1 MQVTIVSLFPEF
13 FESPLRTALLGRAI
27 AQGLLDIDIVNIRD
41 FATDARKTV
50 DDIPYGGG
58 AGMVL
63 QVPVL
68 DAALQS
74 ITNLGRIIMPS
85 PSGTPVNQTF
95 VEEVA
100 RYTQQGGAIT
110 FLCGRYEGIDAR
122 LFSLYPIEEICF
134 GDVVLNGG
142 EVAAL
147 ALIEAIARF
156 IPNFLGKQA
165 SLKEESFCNNLL
177 EYPQYTRPPVYRGI
191 AVPSVLSTGNHAAIA
206 EWRREESLKKTRRN
220 RPDLLSKALLTKRDR
235 ALLSEQTY
243 TRNTK
248 NLYVA
253 LVHFPVLGKDGKS
266 IAVSLTN
273 LDIHDIARCTCTYGL
288 GGYYITTPLA
298 EQQRLF
304 YSVVSHWRSGE
315 RSKNKD
321 RSHAMERVYCCD
333 TICDAIDA
341 VSIATG
347 ERPFIVATCAS
358 AEPTVT
364 YEDVRA
370 VLAIRPVLIL
380 FGTSHGLA
388 GEVYT
393 LVDAVL
399 PPIRWIGGYNHLSV
413 RSAVAI
419 TVDRIACDYF

>member
-13 FESPLRTALLGRAI
+13 FESPLRISLLGRAV
-27 AQGLLDIDIVNIRD
+27 AQGLLHVDIVNIRD

-58 AGMVL
+58 VGMVM

-74 ITNLGRIIMPS
+74 IHNLGRIIMPS
-85 PSGTPVNQTF
+85 PSGIPVNQMF
-95 VEEVA
+95 VQEMA
-100 RYTQQGGAIT
+100 TYAQQGGTLT

-122 LFSLYPIEEICF
+122 MFTLYPIEEICF

-142 EVAAL
+142 EVATL

-156 IPNFLGKQA
+156 IPNFLGKQE

-177 EYPQYTRPPVYRGI
+177 EYPQYTRPPVYRGV
-191 AVPSVLSTGNHAAIA
+191 AVPPVLSSGNHAHIA

-220 RPDLLSKALLTKRDR
+220 RPDLLAKALLTKQDR
-235 ALLSEQTY
+235 ALLARQSY

-288 GGYYITTPLA
+288 GGYYIITPLA

-304 YSVVSHWRSGE
+304 HSVVSHWKNGE

-333 TICDAIDA
+333 TISDAINA
-341 VSIATG
+341 VSTATG
-347 ERPFIVATCAS
+347 EMPFVVATCAS
-358 AEPTVT
+358 AEPSIT
-364 YEDVRA
+364 YEGVREM
-370 VLAIRPVLIL
+370 LATRPVLIL

-388 GEVYT
+388 GEVYA